1 MYHGANSFAKENHRE
16 TIHAGFGCNYPVYH
30 NRGASKYGRSART
43 HLYPRRLHPAVRK
56 ELRRV
61 SQLKR
66 SNFSAIVHCSAPM
79 NWHKVLFLFLWI
91 SPHML
96 LGVLV
101 VVLCKRRLYRE
112 FPCFLAY
119 VFYEIAEFILLF
131 TLYLFALYSVAGVT
145 ANQYAYAY
153 SATLPFNIALRFG
166 VIDEVCK
173 DLFRDSQF
181 LKVAARRSLLC
192 VTGLLLGVGVLLAV
206 YAPGGN
212 SVRWFAGVLAV
223 NRGAAV
229 VQSGLLLSLLL
240 FSRFLGLS
248 WRRPAFGIALG
259 LGVLTS
265 VYLANY
271 ALRAEFTSRSG
282 ADFLNLLTTGT
293 YLVCVSIWIG
303 YLLAPE
309 PEPASLAVVPHDEVE
324 TWNTEL
330 QQLLRD

>member
-1 MYHGANSFAKENHRE
+1 MPPCPLVPPAAAPCRKQGIA
-16 TIHAGFGCNYPVYH
+16 AGFSVEKEQCQGYSALQCSHELAQGAVAFPVDLAAC
-30 NRGASKYGRSART
+30 AS
-43 HLYPRRLHPAVRK
+43 
-56 ELRRV
+56 RV
-61 SQLKR
+61 L
-66 SNFSAIVHCSAPM
+66 A
-79 NWHKVLFLFLWI
+79 
-91 SPHML
+91 
-96 LGVLV
+96 

-153 SATLPFNIALRFG
+153 SATLMFNIALRFG
-166 VIDEVCK
+166 VIDEVSK
-173 DLFRDSQF
+173 DLFRESQF

-206 YAPGGN
+206 YAPGDN

-223 NRGAAV
+223 SRGAAM

-265 VYLANY
+265 VYLAIY
-271 ALRAEFTSRSG
+271 ALRAEFTSEVAAGFLEFADQPALTSFVFRSG
-282 ADFLNLLTTGT
+282 SGICWRPNLNLRLSQLFPMMRWRLGT
-293 YLVCVSIWIG
+293 RSCNNCSGIDFSGIDRRLDSCRG
-303 YLLAPE
+303 C
-309 PEPASLAVVPHDEVE
+309 
-324 TWNTEL
+324 
-330 QQLLRD
+330 LLRAGESWRMSPSAAARARLI